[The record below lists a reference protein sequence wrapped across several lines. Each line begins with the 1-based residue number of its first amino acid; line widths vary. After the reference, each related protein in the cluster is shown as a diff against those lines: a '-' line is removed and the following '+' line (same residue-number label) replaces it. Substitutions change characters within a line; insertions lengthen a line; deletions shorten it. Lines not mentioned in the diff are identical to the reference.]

1 MKIRALLASSV
12 VLTGFLTVV
21 VPNTV
26 NAAAKQTVKVF
37 MTGDCADGQM
47 VEGVDED
54 DCEITVSMTPKTAKR
69 SAVLEVAYDTE
80 DPEWEELD
88 SGSTKS
94 GRLIFGVS
102 STDDDDVWMD
112 GVVIYR
118 VRVKKSGVNKQF
130 ISKEYQ
136 TAYTSAEA
144 AADDESLLEDI
155 ANEDPK
161 EQAFNEKM
169 DAAKKDNQQKI
180 NQQQPN
186 QDIKQ
191 NTNGNNSQ
199 QNNGG
204 GQPNNNSGGQQNN
217 NSGGQQNNNSGGQ
230 QNNNTG
236 GQQNNNTAGQ
246 PNNSGPTSPPTAAQ
260 KSTEFNRACG
270 ATQISKETC
279 EKAIAAKTGAEAIAA
294 LGADAEKFCKALAMM
309 ACKDLMPKIYIAAA
323 TRK

>member
-1 MKIRALLASSV
+1 MKIRAAIASSV
-12 VLTGFLTVV
+12 LLTSFLTVV

-26 NAAAKQTVKVF
+26 NAAAKQKVKVF

-69 SAVLEVAYDTE
+69 SAILEVAYDSDE
-80 DPEWEELD
+80 PEWEELD

-102 STDDDDVWMD
+102 STDEDDVWMD
-112 GVVIYR
+112 GIVLYR

-130 ISKEYQ
+130 ISNEYK
-136 TAYTSAEA
+136 TAYTSADA
-144 AADDESLLEDI
+144 AADDEDLLEDL
-155 ANEDPK
+155 ATEDPE

-169 DAAKKDNQQKI
+169 DEAKKDNQQKI

-191 NTNGNNSQ
+191 NTNGNNQ
-199 QNNGG
+199 PQNNGG
-204 GQPNNNSGGQQNN
+204 GQPNNGG
-217 NSGGQQNNNSGGQ
+217 
-230 QNNNTG
+230 
-236 GQQNNNTAGQ
+236 GQ
-246 PNNSGPTSPPTAAQ
+246 PNMGAPTSPPSAAQ
-260 KSTEFNRACG
+260 KSGEFNRACG
-270 ATQISKETC
+270 SIQMSKETC

-294 LGADAEKFCKALAMM
+294 LGPDAEKFCNALAQMP
-309 ACKDLMPKIYIAAA
+309 CKDIMPKIYLAAS

>member
-21 VPNTV
+21 VPKTV
-26 NAAAKQTVKVF
+26 NAASKQSVKIF

-54 DCEITVSMTPKTAKR
+54 DCEITVSMTPKNAKR
-69 SAVLEVAYDTE
+69 SAVLEVAYDPE

-102 STDDDDVWMD
+102 STDEDDVWMD
-112 GVVIYR
+112 GVVLYR

-130 ISKEYQ
+130 ISKEYK
-136 TAYTSAEA
+136 TAYTSADA

-155 ANEDPK
+155 ATEDPE

-169 DAAKKDNQQKI
+169 DAAKNDNEQKI

-191 NTNGNNSQ
+191 NTNGNNQ
-199 QNNGG
+199 PQNNG
-204 GQPNNNSGGQQNN
+204 GQPNNNSGGQPNN
-217 NSGGQQNNNSGGQ
+217 N
-230 QNNNTG
+230 
-236 GQQNNNTAGQ
+236 NNNTAGQ

-260 KSTEFNRACG
+260 KSQEFNRACG
-270 ATQISKETC
+270 MIQMSKDTC
-279 EKAIAAKTGAEAIAA
+279 EKTIAAKTGPEAIAA

-309 ACKDLMPKIYIAAA
+309 ACKDIMPKIYLAAA
-323 TRK
+323 PKK

>member
-12 VLTGFLTVV
+12 VMTGFLTVV
-21 VPNTV
+21 VPHTV
-26 NAAAKQTVKVF
+26 NAAAKQSVKVF

-54 DCEITVSMTPKTAKR
+54 DCEITVSLTPKNAKR
-69 SAVLEVAYDTE
+69 SAVLEVAYDPE

-102 STDDDDVWMD
+102 STDEDDVWMD
-112 GVVIYR
+112 GVVLYR
-118 VRVKKSGVNKQF
+118 VRVKKSGANKQV
-130 ISKEYQ
+130 ISKEYK
-136 TAYTSAEA
+136 TAYTSADA
-144 AADDESLLEDI
+144 AADDESLLEDL
-155 ANEDPK
+155 ATEDPE

-169 DAAKKDNQQKI
+169 DAAKNDNQQKI

-191 NTNGNNSQ
+191 NSNGNNPPQ
-199 QNNGG
+199 TNGG
-204 GQPNNNSGGQQNN
+204 SQPNN
-217 NSGGQQNNNSGGQ
+217 
-230 QNNNTG
+230 G

-246 PNNSGPTSPPTAAQ
+246 PNNGGPASPPTAAQ
-260 KSTEFNRACG
+260 KSQEFNRACG
-270 ATQISKETC
+270 MIQMSKDTC

-294 LGADAEKFCKALAMM
+294 LGPDAEKFCKALAQM
-309 ACKDLMPKIYIAAA
+309 ACKDIMPKIYLAAA
-323 TRK
+323 PKK

>member
-26 NAAAKQTVKVF
+26 NAAAKQSVKIF

-112 GVVIYR
+112 GVVLYR
-118 VRVKKSGVNKQF
+118 VRVKKSGTNKQF
-130 ISKEYQ
+130 VSKEYK

-144 AADDESLLEDI
+144 AADDESLLEDV

-191 NTNGNNSQ
+191 NTNGNNQ
-199 QNNGG
+199 PQNNGGAQPQNNSG
-204 GQPNNNSGGQQNN
+204 GQPNNNS
-217 NSGGQQNNNSGGQ
+217 
-230 QNNNTG
+230 
-236 GQQNNNTAGQ
+236 NTAGQ
-246 PNNSGPTSPPTAAQ
+246 PNNAGPTSPPTAAQ

-270 ATQISKETC
+270 AIQISKETC

>member
-12 VLTGFLTVV
+12 LLAGFLTAA
-21 VPNTV
+21 VPNSV
-26 NAAAKQTVKVF
+26 NAAAKHKVKVF

-54 DCEITVSMTPKTAKR
+54 DCEITVSLTPKNAKR
-69 SAVLEVAYDTE
+69 SAVLEVAYDPE

-94 GRLIFGVS
+94 GRLIFGIS
-102 STDDDDVWMD
+102 STDEDDVWMD
-112 GVVIYR
+112 GVVLYR
-118 VRVKKSGVNKQF
+118 VRVKKSGVNKSF
-130 ISKEYQ
+130 TSKEYK

-144 AADDESLLEDI
+144 AADDESLLEDL
-155 ANEDPK
+155 ATEDPE
-161 EQAFNEKM
+161 EQAFDEKM
-169 DAAKKDNQQKI
+169 DEAKSDNQQKI

-191 NTNGNNSQ
+191 NTNDKNPP

-204 GQPNNNSGGQQNN
+204 QPN
-217 NSGGQQNNNSGGQ
+217 
-230 QNNNTG
+230 
-236 GQQNNNTAGQ
+236 
-246 PNNSGPTSPPTAAQ
+246 PVGPTSPPTAAQ
-260 KSTEFNRACG
+260 KSQEFNRACG
-270 ATQISKETC
+270 MIQMSKDTC

-294 LGADAEKFCKALAMM
+294 LGADSEKFCKALAQV
-309 ACKDLMPKIYIAAA
+309 ACKDIMPKIYLAAA

>member
-12 VLTGFLTVV
+12 LLTGLITSV

-26 NAAAKQTVKVF
+26 NAAAKKTVKVY

-54 DCEITVSMTPKTAKR
+54 DCEITVTLTPKTAKR
-69 SAVLEVAYDTE
+69 NAVLEVAYDADE
-80 DPEWEELD
+80 PEWEELD

-102 STDDDDVWMD
+102 STDEDDVWMD
-112 GVVIYR
+112 GVVLYR
-118 VRVKKSGVNKQF
+118 VRVKKSGVNKQV
-130 ISKEYQ
+130 ISKEYK
-136 TAYTSAEA
+136 TAYTSADA
-144 AADDESLLEDI
+144 AADDEDLLEDL
-155 ANEDPK
+155 ATEDPE

-169 DAAKKDNQQKI
+169 DEAKKDNQEKI

-191 NTNGNNSQ
+191 NTNGNNPP
-199 QNNGG
+199 QNN
-204 GQPNNNSGGQQNN
+204 
-217 NSGGQQNNNSGGQ
+217 
-230 QNNNTG
+230 
-236 GQQNNNTAGQ
+236 AGQ
-246 PNNSGPTSPPTAAQ
+246 PNKVGPTSPPTAAQ
-260 KSTEFNRACG
+260 KSQEFNRACG
-270 ATQISKETC
+270 SIQMSKETC

-294 LGADAEKFCKALAMM
+294 LGADAEKFCKALAQME
-309 ACKDLMPKIYIAAA
+309 CKDIMPRLYLAAS

>member
-26 NAAAKQTVKVF
+26 NAAAKQSVKIF

-69 SAVLEVAYDTE
+69 SAVLEVAYDPE

-112 GVVIYR
+112 GVVLYR
-118 VRVKKSGVNKQF
+118 VRVKKSGTNKQF
-130 ISKEYQ
+130 VSKQYK

-144 AADDESLLEDI
+144 AADDESLLEDV
-155 ANEDPK
+155 ANEDPE

-191 NTNGNNSQ
+191 N
-199 QNNGG
+199 NNGG
-204 GQPNNNSGGQQNN
+204 NKGQPQNNSGGN
-217 NSGGQQNNNSGGQ
+217 
-230 QNNNTG
+230 
-236 GQQNNNTAGQ
+236 Q
-246 PNNSGPTSPPTAAQ
+246 PKFENKPPTPEQRAG
-260 KSTEFNRACG
+260 EFNRACG
-270 ATQISKETC
+270 SIQMSKDTC
-279 EKAIAAKTGAEAIAA
+279 NKVIAAKNGAEAIAV
-294 LGADAEKFCKALAMM
+294 LGPDSEKFCQALAKM
-309 ACKDLMPKIYIAAA
+309 ACKDVMPFAFP
-323 TRK
+323 

>member
-12 VLTGFLTVV
+12 VMTGFLTVV
-21 VPNTV
+21 VPHTV
-26 NAAAKQTVKVF
+26 NAAAKQSVKVF

-54 DCEITVSMTPKTAKR
+54 DCEITVSLTPKNAKR
-69 SAVLEVAYDTE
+69 SAVLEVAYDPE

-102 STDDDDVWMD
+102 STDEDDVWMD
-112 GVVIYR
+112 GVVLYR
-118 VRVKKSGVNKQF
+118 VRVKKSGANKQV
-130 ISKEYQ
+130 ISKEYK
-136 TAYTSAEA
+136 TAYTSADA
-144 AADDESLLEDI
+144 AADDESLLEDL
-155 ANEDPK
+155 ATEDPE

-169 DAAKKDNQQKI
+169 DAAKNDNQQKI

-191 NTNGNNSQ
+191 NSNGNNPPQ
-199 QNNGG
+199 TNGG
-204 GQPNNNSGGQQNN
+204 SQPNN
-217 NSGGQQNNNSGGQ
+217 
-230 QNNNTG
+230 G

-246 PNNSGPTSPPTAAQ
+246 QNNGGPASPPTAAQ
-260 KSTEFNRACG
+260 KSQEFNRACG
-270 ATQISKETC
+270 MIQMSKDTC

-294 LGADAEKFCKALAMM
+294 LGPDAEKFCKALAQM
-309 ACKDLMPKIYIAAA
+309 ACKDIMPKIYLAAA
-323 TRK
+323 PKK

>member
-12 VLTGFLTVV
+12 LLAGFLTAV
-21 VPNTV
+21 VPNSV
-26 NAAAKQTVKVF
+26 NAAAKQKVKVF

-54 DCEITVSMTPKTAKR
+54 DCEITVSLTPKNAKR
-69 SAVLEVAYDTE
+69 SAVLEVAYDPE

-102 STDDDDVWMD
+102 STDEDDVWMD
-112 GVVIYR
+112 GVVLYR
-118 VRVKKSGVNKQF
+118 VRVKKSGVNKSF
-130 ISKEYQ
+130 TSKEYK

-144 AADDESLLEDI
+144 AADDESLLEDL
-155 ANEDPK
+155 ATEDPE
-161 EQAFNEKM
+161 EQAFEEKM
-169 DAAKKDNQQKI
+169 DEAKSDNQQKI

-191 NTNGNNSQ
+191 NTNDKNPP

-204 GQPNNNSGGQQNN
+204 GQPNNG
-217 NSGGQQNNNSGGQ
+217 
-230 QNNNTG
+230 
-236 GQQNNNTAGQ
+236 GQ
-246 PNNSGPTSPPTAAQ
+246 PNPAGPTSPPTAAQ
-260 KSTEFNRACG
+260 KSQEFNRACG
-270 ATQISKETC
+270 MIQMSKDTC

-294 LGADAEKFCKALAMM
+294 LGADSEKFCKALAQV
-309 ACKDLMPKIYIAAA
+309 ACKDIMPKIYLAAA

>member
-21 VPNTV
+21 VPGTV
-26 NAAAKQTVKVF
+26 NAAAKQTVKVY

-69 SAVLEVAYDTE
+69 SAILEVAYDADE
-80 DPEWEELD
+80 PEWEELD

-102 STDDDDVWMD
+102 STDEDDVWMD
-112 GVVIYR
+112 GVVLYR
-118 VRVKKSGVNKQF
+118 VRVKKSGTNKQF
-130 ISKEYQ
+130 VSKEYK
-136 TAYTSAEA
+136 TAYTSADA
-144 AADDESLLEDI
+144 AADDEDLLEDL
-155 ANEDPK
+155 ATEDPE

-169 DAAKKDNQQKI
+169 DEAKKDNQQKI

-191 NTNGNNSQ
+191 NTNGNNPP
-199 QNNGG
+199 QNNGGQPNTG
-204 GQPNNNSGGQQNN
+204 GQPNNNG
-217 NSGGQQNNNSGGQ
+217 
-230 QNNNTG
+230 
-236 GQQNNNTAGQ
+236 GQ
-246 PNNSGPTSPPTAAQ
+246 PNMGAPTSPPTAAQ
-260 KSTEFNRACG
+260 KSGEFNRACG
-270 ATQISKETC
+270 SIQMSKETC

-294 LGADAEKFCKALAMM
+294 LGPDAEKFCKALAQMP
-309 ACKDLMPKIYIAAA
+309 CKDVMPKIYLAAS